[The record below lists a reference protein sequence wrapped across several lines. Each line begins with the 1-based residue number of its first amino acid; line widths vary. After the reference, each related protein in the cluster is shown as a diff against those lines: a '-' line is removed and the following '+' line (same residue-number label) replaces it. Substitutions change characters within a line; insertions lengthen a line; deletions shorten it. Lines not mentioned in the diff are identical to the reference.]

1 MYDEPWSNAKTS
13 GRMSNSATANTAPEL
28 KPSSKCSRSRNRMA
42 VVPPNPVETS
52 VTMARSIGAH
62 RMNEY
67 CSEFNTDGQI
77 QPAAGNQTRPS
88 GVANMNEHG
97 ETYAPVPGESTTMMP
112 RTKWILTF
120 LLAVAVLLG
129 PTPIGAFAQAG
140 SNGRAIA
147 VFSGGCFWGVDA
159 VFKHVKGV
167 SKVVS
172 GYAGG
177 AADTAN
183 YQTVSTGTTGHA
195 ESVQVTYDPSK
206 VSYDDLLKVFFFVAH
221 DPTEL
226 NRQGPDS
233 GTQYRSSIFY
243 ENDAQKK
250 MADDYIAQLDRKH
263 SFSKPIVTKVVPLTA
278 FYPAEDYHQNY
289 LALHPDQPYIVFND
303 MPKLEQLQKDFPGLY
318 QP

>member
-1 MYDEPWSNAKTS
+1 MNMRTTKITRRTKLILILILAAGVSF
-13 GRMSNSATANTAPEL
+13 GL
-28 KPSSKCSRSRNRMA
+28 KPVKVLA
-42 VVPPNPVETS
+42 
-52 VTMARSIGAH
+52 
-62 RMNEY
+62 
-67 CSEFNTDGQI
+67 Q
-77 QPAAGNQTRPS
+77 AAGSDR
-88 GVANMNEHG
+88 
-97 ETYAPVPGESTTMMP
+97 ST
-112 RTKWILTF
+112 
-120 LLAVAVLLG
+120 
-129 PTPIGAFAQAG
+129 
-140 SNGRAIA
+140 A

-183 YQTVSTGTTGHA
+183 YETVSTGTTGHA

-206 VSYDDLLKVFFFVAH
+206 VSYGDLLKVFFFVAH

-243 ENDAQKK
+243 ETDAQKK
-250 MADDYIAQLDRKH
+250 MADDYVAQLDQKH
-263 SFSKPIVTKVVPLTA
+263 AFPEPIVTKVVPLSG

-289 LALHPDQPYIVFND
+289 LAQHPYQPYIIFND
-303 MPKLEQLQKDFPGLY
+303 LPKLERLQKDYPELY
-318 QP
+318 QK

>member
-1 MYDEPWSNAKTS
+1 M
-13 GRMSNSATANTAPEL
+13 
-28 KPSSKCSRSRNRMA
+28 
-42 VVPPNPVETS
+42 
-52 VTMARSIGAH
+52 
-62 RMNEY
+62 
-67 CSEFNTDGQI
+67 
-77 QPAAGNQTRPS
+77 
-88 GVANMNEHG
+88 
-97 ETYAPVPGESTTMMP
+97 
-112 RTKWILTF
+112 LTL
-120 LLAVAVLLG
+120 LLAGGVLFGL
-129 PTPIGAFAQAG
+129 TPIDALAQAE
-140 SNGRAIA
+140 SSDRATA

-183 YQTVSTGTTGHA
+183 YEAVSAGTTGHA

-206 VSYDDLLKVFFFVAH
+206 VSHDDLLKVFFFVAH

-243 ENDAQKK
+243 ENDGQKK
-250 MADDYIAQLDRKH
+250 MADDYIAQLEQKH
-263 SFSKPIVTKVVPLTA
+263 SFSGPIVTKVVPLAA

-289 LALHPDQPYIVFND
+289 LALHPSQPYIVIND
-303 MPKLEQLQKDFPGLY
+303 MPKLERLRQDFPGLY
-318 QP
+318 QQ

>member
-1 MYDEPWSNAKTS
+1 M
-13 GRMSNSATANTAPEL
+13 MSMKS
-28 KPSSKCSRSRNRMA
+28 
-42 VVPPNPVETS
+42 
-52 VTMARSIGAH
+52 
-62 RMNEY
+62 
-67 CSEFNTDGQI
+67 
-77 QPAAGNQTRPS
+77 
-88 GVANMNEHG
+88 
-97 ETYAPVPGESTTMMP
+97 
-112 RTKWILTF
+112 RTKWILAA
-120 LLAVAVLLG
+120 LLALGVSFGINPIDVVAQ
-129 PTPIGAFAQAG
+129 TPGGDNAT
-140 SNGRAIA
+140 A

-177 AADTAN
+177 AANTAQ
-183 YQTVSTGTTGHA
+183 YETVSTGTTGHA

-250 MADDYIAQLDRKH
+250 MADDYIAQLDQQH
-263 SFSKPIVTKVVPLTA
+263 AFPKPVVTKVVPLTG

-289 LALHPDQPYIVFND
+289 LELHPDQPYIVYND
-303 MPKLEQLQKDFPGLY
+303 LPKLERFQKDLPALY
-318 QP
+318 EQQAAK

>member
-1 MYDEPWSNAKTS
+1 M
-13 GRMSNSATANTAPEL
+13 G
-28 KPSSKCSRSRNRMA
+28 
-42 VVPPNPVETS
+42 
-52 VTMARSIGAH
+52 G
-62 RMNEY
+62 Y
-67 CSEFNTDGQI
+67 CSDTSGQI
-77 QPAAGNQTRPS
+77 QPAAGNQTWGS
-88 GVANMNEHG
+88 GVANMMNM
-97 ETYAPVPGESTTMMP
+97 ES
-112 RTKWILTF
+112 RTNWILAVFVT
-120 LLAVAVLLG
+120 VAVLFG
-129 PTPIGAFAQAG
+129 MKPIVAFAQAAG
-140 SNGRAIA
+140 SDHDTA

-167 SKVVS
+167 NKVLS

-177 AADTAN
+177 AANTAQ
-183 YQTVSTGTTGHA
+183 YETVSTGTTGHA

-250 MADDYIAQLDRKH
+250 MADDYIAQLDQKH
-263 SFSKPIVTKVVPLTA
+263 AFSKPIVTKVVPLTG

-289 LALHPDQPYIVFND
+289 LELHPDQPYILFND
-303 MPKLEQLQKDFPGLY
+303 LPKLEQFQKDLPGLY
-318 QP
+318 QQQVAK